1 MFICAVS
8 FPFLQRI
15 RGRFGSFSSLFSA
28 ETYAN
33 SQSQSL
39 RPRLPSLRPLAGAPR
54 QALLLSSWLRPASS
68 TTTFIA
74 HGGTGGSS
82 RPSSSMNTNAAS

>member
-1 MFICAVS
+1 MNPRA
-8 FPFLQRI
+8 LRQ
-15 RGRFGSFSSLFSA
+15 LFVPVFRRTVRELAISI
-28 ETYAN
+28 
-33 SQSQSL
+33 L